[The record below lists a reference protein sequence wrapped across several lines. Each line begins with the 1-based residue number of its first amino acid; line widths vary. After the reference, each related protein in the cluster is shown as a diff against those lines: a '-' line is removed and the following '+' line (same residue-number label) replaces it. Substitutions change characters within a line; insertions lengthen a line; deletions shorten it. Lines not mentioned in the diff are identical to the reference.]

1 MNAFAASGDQAKLTT
16 RRLSDRWILV
26 AVIAIGIASAVS
38 GGCDIERR
46 KSDAELGLNP
56 QQAAG
61 RKIYDHYCDR
71 CHEPYSM
78 RGKKGPGLEGVFKN
92 KFLSQS
98 GLPANDE
105 RVSDIIRLG
114 RKDMPAYGQTL
125 SQQDVQDLLAYL
137 HTL

>member
-56 QQAAG
+56 QQTAG